1 VASYFIREFTEG
13 DKIME
18 CNIMIVKIGERR
30 KKSPEVQE
38 VLSKFGCSI
47 KTRLGLHEAG
57 DVCSEEG
64 VLVLELRLLTLSEPN
79 EDGLLVMRGRNI
91 QQRVIRIP
99 HSPDE
104 C

>member
-1 VASYFIREFTEG
+1 
-13 DKIME
+13 ME

-64 VLVLELRLLTLSEPN
+64 VLVLQLTGERSEMKRLEKALNELES
-79 EDGLLVMRGRNI
+79 VKAQM
-91 QQRVIRIP
+91 VII
-99 HSPDE
+99 D
-104 C
+104 

>member
-1 VASYFIREFTEG
+1 
-13 DKIME
+13 ME

-64 VLVLELRLLTLSEPN
+64 VLILQLTGERSEMKGLERALNDLES
-79 EDGLLVMRGRNI
+79 VKAQM
-91 QQRVIRIP
+91 VII
-99 HSPDE
+99 D
-104 C
+104 

>member
-1 VASYFIREFTEG
+1 MRILWHDDPRHNYEG
-13 DKIME
+13 ERGME
-18 CNIMIVKIGERR
+18 CNIMIIKIGERR

-64 VLVLELRLLTLSEPN
+64 VLVLQLTGDKN
-79 EDGLLVMRGRNI
+79 EMMALEQALNGMESVKAKMVMI
-91 QQRVIRIP
+91 
-99 HSPDE
+99 D
-104 C
+104 